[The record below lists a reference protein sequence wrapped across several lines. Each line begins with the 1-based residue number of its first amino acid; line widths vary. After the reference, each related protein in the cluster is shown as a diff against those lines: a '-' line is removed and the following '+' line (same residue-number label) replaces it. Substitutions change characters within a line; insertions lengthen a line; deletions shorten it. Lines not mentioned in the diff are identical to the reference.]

1 MVPVKIRRTVSVRV
15 DEKINVSSEIQ
26 AGFWAFGQIYF
37 MISQIVQKE
46 IEEEEYSEHRSR

>member
-46 IEEEEYSEHRSR
+46 IEEEEYSEYKNR

>member
-26 AGFWAFGQIYF
+26 AGFWADLFYDF
-37 MISQIVQKE
+37 SDISE
-46 IEEEEYSEHRSR
+46 RD